1 MKLKNTL
8 ASLLLA
14 AAVVACAPA
23 AEEPLRDALPYFD
36 LRAFLNL
43 ELKKLDGVKVIKT
56 SEINGEKKVEEL
68 VYTEQDWKEELDY
81 FYTADINLPS
91 LATAYSTK
99 TSTDNLIHK
108 LLPEAKGKV
117 KEISIRYVKNYPSW
131 VSFKIKEENLF
142 YSTTTLGEAYLNQS
156 TGKLDHYSL
165 ETTQK
170 VMFLSP
176 THIKIAG
183 IIQ

>member
-14 AAVVACAPA
+14 AVVFACAPA
-23 AEEPLRDALPYFD
+23 AEEPLLDALPYFD
-36 LRAFLNL
+36 LKAFLNL
-43 ELKKLDGVKVIKT
+43 ELKKVDGMKVIKT
-56 SEINGEKKVEEL
+56 SEINGEKNMEEL
-68 VYTEQDWKEELDY
+68 VYTEQDWKEEFDY

-99 TSTDNLIHK
+99 TNTDNLIHE
-108 LLPEAKGKV
+108 LLPEAKGRV
-117 KEISIRYVKNYPSW
+117 KELSVRYVQNYPARI
-131 VSFKIKEENLF
+131 SFKIKEEYLF
-142 YSTTTLGEAYLNQS
+142 YSTTTLGNAYLNQS

>member
-1 MKLKNTL
+1 MNIKKVF
-8 ASLLLA
+8 ASLLLVLA
-14 AAVVACAPA
+14 SFACAPV
-23 AEEPLRDALPYFD
+23 AEQPLSDALPYFD
-36 LRAFLNL
+36 LKSFLNL
-43 ELKKLDGVKVIKT
+43 ELKELDGAKVIKT
-56 SEINGEKKVEEL
+56 AEINGEKKVEEL

-81 FYTADINLPS
+81 FYSADINLPA
-91 LATAYSTK
+91 LATSYSTK
-99 TSTDNLIHK
+99 SRTDFLIHE

-117 KEISIRYVKNYPSW
+117 KEISIRYVQNYPAW

-176 THIKIAG
+176 THIKISG
-183 IIQ
+183 VIQ

>member
-1 MKLKNTL
+1 MNLKNTF
-8 ASLLLA
+8 ASLFLLVA
-14 AAVVACAPA
+14 AFACAPA

-43 ELKKLDGVKVIKT
+43 ELKELDGMKVIKT
-56 SEINGEKKVEEL
+56 SEINGEKQALEQ

-81 FYTADINLPS
+81 FYAADINLPS
-91 LATAYSTK
+91 LATSYSTK
-99 TSTDNLIHK
+99 AFSDNLVHK

-117 KEISIRYVKNYPSW
+117 KELSVRYVQNYPAW
-131 VSFKIKEENLF
+131 ISFKIKEEYLF
-142 YSTTTLGEAYLNQS
+142 YSTTTLGEAYLNQA
-156 TGKLDHYSL
+156 TGKLDHYAL

-176 THIKIAG
+176 THIKISG